1 MKLKVDRHRF
11 IMDELNRELS
21 VKVSA
26 LSEKMS
32 VAEMTIRRDLQELE
46 NEGLLNRIHGG
57 AKLKEERLYNEK
69 SHKEK
74 QTINV
79 SNKLKIAK
87 KCGDLINN
95 EDIIFIGS
103 GSTNELIY
111 DFINDKNLSIFTN
124 SLDIFLQYKDLSN
137 IDILLVGGRFRS
149 KTGTFIGHFANK
161 MMEDFHVAKAFVG
174 VSGIYDQ
181 KLTTANE
188 EEGKGIHIILEHA
201 KLKYITAD
209 STKFGVQ
216 ALYNFYNTDDVD
228 AVISDDVVTED
239 ILEAYPNKII

>member
-11 IMDELNRELS
+11 IMDELKNNMS
-21 VKVSA
+21 VKVSS
-26 LSEKMS
+26 LSEKMN

-46 NEGLLNRIHGG
+46 NNGLLNRIHGG
-57 AKLKEERLYNEK
+57 AKLIEDNLYNEK

-79 SNKLKIAK
+79 SNKMKIAQ
-87 KCGDLINN
+87 KCGELIHN

-103 GSTNELIY
+103 GSTNELIF
-111 DFINDKNLSIFTN
+111 DFIKNKNLSIFTN

-137 IDILLVGGRFRS
+137 IDVLLVGGRFRS

-174 VSGIYDQ
+174 VNGIYGQ

-188 EEGKGIHIILEHA
+188 EEGKGIHIILENA

-216 ALYNFYNTDDVD
+216 ALYNFYNINDVD
-228 AVISDDVVTED
+228 AVISDDDVSEE
-239 ILEAYPNKII
+239 ILNTYPNKIK

>member
-57 AKLKEERLYNEK
+57 AKLKEERLYSEK

-111 DFINDKNLSIFTN
+111 DFIKDKNLTVYLI
-124 SLDIFLQYKDLSN
+124 
-137 IDILLVGGRFRS
+137 
-149 KTGTFIGHFANK
+149 
-161 MMEDFHVAKAFVG
+161 
-174 VSGIYDQ
+174 
-181 KLTTANE
+181 
-188 EEGKGIHIILEHA
+188 
-201 KLKYITAD
+201 
-209 STKFGVQ
+209 
-216 ALYNFYNTDDVD
+216 
-228 AVISDDVVTED
+228 
-239 ILEAYPNKII
+239 

>member
-11 IMDELNRELS
+11 IMDELEREQS

-46 NEGLLNRIHGG
+46 NEGLLSRIHGG

-111 DFINDKNLSIFTN
+111 DFIKDKNLSIFTN

-188 EEGKGIHIILEHA
+188 EEGTGIQIILEHA

-216 ALYNFYNTDDVD
+216 ALYNFYNLDEVD
-228 AVISDDVVTED
+228 AVISDDEVTED
-239 ILEAYPNKII
+239 ILKAYPNKII

>member
-111 DFINDKNLSIFTN
+111 DFIKDKNLSIFTN

-149 KTGTFIGHFANK
+149 KTSTFIGHFANK

-201 KLKYITAD
+201 KLKCITAD

-228 AVISDDVVTED
+228 AVISDDEVTED